1 MTDGPSLL
9 SAALD
14 APLLAVLKRWPNT
27 THAITMESVIDGWD
41 RGTFTSACGMKT
53 LRLVGN
59 GNGAA
64 VCWPPRIKGCPME
77 RCRECWVAT
86 GKKRPRSHWT
96 RKDNT

>member
-14 APLLAVLKRWPNT
+14 APLYV
-27 THAITMESVIDGWD
+27 
-41 RGTFTSACGMKT
+41 
-53 LRLVGN
+53 
-59 GNGAA
+59 
-64 VCWPPRIKGCPME
+64 